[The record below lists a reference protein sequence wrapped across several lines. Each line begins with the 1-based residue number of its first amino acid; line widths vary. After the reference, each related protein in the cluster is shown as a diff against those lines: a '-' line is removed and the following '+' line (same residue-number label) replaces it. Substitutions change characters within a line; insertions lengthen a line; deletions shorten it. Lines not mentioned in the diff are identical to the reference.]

1 MRRSL
6 PLFLVATG
14 LTVLVGGFVY
24 DVAFAGIPYPDPTP
38 AMAAD
43 HAHHARVASLIRWA
57 GAVVVLV
64 GIAAS
69 IVGRRALRARS
80 SGGDAP

>member
-24 DVAFAGIPYPDPTP
+24 DVAFAGIPYQDPTP

-43 HAHHARVASLIRWA
+43 HARHARVASLIRWA

-69 IVGRRALRARS
+69 IVGRRARRAR
-80 SGGDAP
+80 